1 MRPSLRSVRARTPRP
16 AGHLSFW
23 HDSLEP
29 GDELRPRPA
38 LPADVDVDV
47 AVVGAGFTGLWT
59 AYYLA
64 RADPHLRVT
73 VIEREVAGFGASG
86 RNGGWCVGDQAAPL
100 HALERAWP
108 GAAAAM
114 VEEMHRSVDE
124 VGAVAATEGIDCGFA
139 KGGAIYLAT
148 NPFQLR
154 RLRRLQAVHE
164 QFGLGDTYQLLSPR
178 ETTDVVNAT
187 GMFGGL
193 FNRHAAALHPARL
206 ARGLAVAVERLG
218 ATVHEGTAATA
229 IEPRHVRTERGT
241 VRAEI
246 VVQATEAYTPQ
257 LDGQR
262 RAMLPLGNYMI
273 ATEPIPDEIWAEIGL
288 RNREVF
294 EVMVPMVSY
303 GQRTADGRIA
313 LGGLGAPYWWGSGVP
328 SSPMS
333 HEKTAER
340 LHALLVEK
348 FPVLAGIGVTHQ
360 WGGVLGVPRD
370 YRPGV
375 GLDRSTGLAWAGG
388 YVGSGVAA
396 SNAAGRTLAALIT
409 GTQDDLVRL
418 PWVGH
423 RSPKW
428 EREPLRWI
436 GVNARK
442 LQARTRGRIESAGLV
457 RRNRVAND
465 G

>member
-1 MRPSLRSVRARTPRP
+1 MVPPNSHGVALSDQHGDRQKTISHVVEHVSLGCQVDEAVTAVSPCAHAAPT
-16 AGHLSFW
+16 GHLSFW

-38 LPADVDVDV
+38 LPGDVDVDV

-124 VGAVAATEGIDCGFA
+124 VGAVAAAEGIDCGFA

-154 RLRRLQAVHE
+154 RLRQLQTVHE

-187 GMFGGL
+187 GVFGGL
-193 FNRHAAALHPARL
+193 FNLHAAALHPARL

-218 ATVHEGTAATA
+218 ATVHEGTAATGRGSRTDFPTGRRTPTWRQ
-229 IEPRHVRTERGT
+229 PRFCT
-241 VRAEI
+241 
-246 VVQATEAYTPQ
+246 
-257 LDGQR
+257 R
-262 RAMLPLGNYMI
+262 R
-273 ATEPIPDEIWAEIGL
+273 D
-288 RNREVF
+288 
-294 EVMVPMVSY
+294 
-303 GQRTADGRIA
+303 
-313 LGGLGAPYWWGSGVP
+313 SGWP
-328 SSPMS
+328 
-333 HEKTAER
+333 ET
-340 LHALLVEK
+340 
-348 FPVLAGIGVTHQ
+348 
-360 WGGVLGVPRD
+360 
-370 YRPGV
+370 
-375 GLDRSTGLAWAGG
+375 
-388 YVGSGVAA
+388 
-396 SNAAGRTLAALIT
+396 
-409 GTQDDLVRL
+409 
-418 PWVGH
+418 
-423 RSPKW
+423 
-428 EREPLRWI
+428 
-436 GVNARK
+436 
-442 LQARTRGRIESAGLV
+442 
-457 RRNRVAND
+457 
-465 G
+465 